1 MRQRQAFDFCCTEP
15 TLVLKSGVDNADAQK
30 GKIMKIAII
39 GTGAMGSVYAA
50 LLADAGHE
58 VWAVDS
64 WAEHIDQIK
73 KTGLQLDG
81 ASGGRTVTQL
91 HATTELAEAGAC
103 DLYVIATKADGVGTA
118 AQAVARSMREDS
130 LILTIQNGLGAGE
143 RIAKFIDTKN
153 VLLGVA
159 EGFGASMKGPGH
171 AHHNAM
177 RQIRIGEM
185 TGGMTDRLKTLQEV
199 WRGAGFTANGFAD
212 IHQLIWE
219 KYICNVFLSAPCT
232 VFDCTIGDLVSHE
245 ARREIALG
253 CMREAYQAGRA
264 RGINFSFDDA
274 DAYALKFASVMPDAS
289 PSMRLDHLA
298 RRKSEIDAI
307 NGMVPVVSAE
317 AGLAAPYNETL
328 SAVVRKREEAF

>member
-1 MRQRQAFDFCCTEP
+1 
-15 TLVLKSGVDNADAQK
+15 
-30 GKIMKIAII
+30 MKIAII

-50 LLADAGHE
+50 LLADAGHDI
-58 VWAVDS
+58 WAVDS
-64 WAEHIDQIK
+64 WAEHIKEINSN
-73 KTGLQLDG
+73 GLRLEG
-81 ASGGRTVTQL
+81 ASGDRTVTQL
-91 HATTELAEAGAC
+91 SATTKLDEAGAC
-103 DLYVIATKADGVGTA
+103 DLYVIATKADGVGAA
-118 AQAVARSMREDS
+118 AQAVARNMRADS
-130 LILTIQNGLGAGE
+130 LVLTIQNGLGAGE
-143 RIAKFIDTKN
+143 RIAKYMDTKN

-185 TGGMTDRLKTLQEV
+185 DGGMTDRLNELEAI
-199 WRGAGFTANGFAD
+199 WRDAGFTANGFAD

-232 VFDCTIGDLVSHE
+232 VFDCTIGELVSHD

-253 CMREAYQAGRA
+253 CMREAYQAGLA
-264 RGINFSFDDA
+264 GGINFSFDDA

-298 RRKSEIDAI
+298 GRKSEIDAI